1 MATGP
6 DGQPRSRAITDSPVE
21 EVEIDCF
28 VLADW
33 AEAINGKL
41 YIQGAGWDRTVL
53 KPNQSADFFIA
64 ASFLVP
70 WSLTNRQ
77 HEFAMSIESED
88 GVPVAPALTGAFTVG
103 RPPDARPGQRFRSPI
118 AVRCGMKFPG
128 PGLYRV
134 AMALNHTPTK
144 SISFE
149 AVESP

>member
-1 MATGP
+1 MVNRPKNPPQHQDTAG
-6 DGQPRSRAITDSPVE
+6 SPVE
-21 EVEIDCF
+21 EVEIDCLT
-28 VLADW
+28 LADW

-53 KPNQSADFFIA
+53 KPDQTADFAIA

-70 WSLTNRQ
+70 WNLTNRQ

-128 PGLYRV
+128 SGLYRV
-134 AMALNHTPTK
+134 TMALNQTPTR
-144 SISFE
+144 SVSFE
-149 AVESP
+149 AVKAS